1 MFFFLVAVVREDRP
15 QFRVLAGIGTLVV
28 PVDRFQFLN
37 QRDDRPV
44 HVTGFIRQLLDQL
57 VVCDARH
64 GQSPQRNSDS
74 KSCAGR

>member
-44 HVTGFIRQLLDQL
+44 HVTSLVRQFLDRL
-57 VVCDARH
+57 VVSNARH
-64 GQSPQRNSDS
+64 GVSPQRNSDS
-74 KSCAGR
+74 KS